1 MIRKIF
7 TYPDEVLRKKAQPV
21 ENIDAHISELLNDMT
36 ETMYNQKGVGLAAPQ
51 VGVSLR
57 VVVID
62 TTSGEQPDTL
72 LHLIN
77 PVITAAEGE
86 QTGEE
91 GCLSIPGE
99 YEPVRRYSKVTV
111 SALNLAG
118 EEIEFDAEGFLARA
132 VQHELDHLEGVLF
145 IDRIPPY
152 KRDIVKKHI
161 KRRIADGDYGT
172 IEDVKS

>member
-1 MIRKIF
+1 MIRKIYTF
-7 TYPDEVLRKKAQPV
+7 PDDVLRKKAQPV
-21 ENIDAHISELLNDMT
+21 ENIDIEIAELVNDMT
-36 ETMYNQKGVGLAAPQ
+36 ETMYSQKGVGLAAPQ

-62 TTSGEQPDTL
+62 TTCGEEPGALIQ
-72 LHLIN
+72 LIN
-77 PVITAAEGE
+77 PRIIASEGE

-99 YEPVRRYSKVTV
+99 YEPVRRFNSVTV
-111 SALNLAG
+111 KALNPAG

-161 KRRIADGDYGT
+161 KRRIADGDYGYA
-172 IEDVKS
+172 EDVKS

>member
-1 MIRKIF
+1 MLRKIHTF
-7 TYPDEVLRKKAQPV
+7 PDDVLRKKALPV
-21 ENIDAHISELLNDMT
+21 EHIDASISELLNDMT
-36 ETMYNQKGVGLAAPQ
+36 ETMYGQKGVGLAAPQ

-57 VVVID
+57 VIVID
-62 TTSGEQPDTL
+62 TSAGEEPEAL

-77 PVITAAEGE
+77 PVIIASEGE

-99 YEPVRRYSKVTV
+99 YEAVRRFNKVTV
-111 SALNLAG
+111 RAQNPAG
-118 EEIEFDAEGFLARA
+118 ETIEFDAEGFLARA

-145 IDRIPPY
+145 IDRIPTY

-161 KRRIADGDYGT
+161 KRRIADGDYGYA
-172 IEDVKS
+172 EDVKS